1 MLHYAHLIHEV
12 SAMNITNLTYR
23 WDRMTGNRE
32 GCGHHSTCFAKV
44 VSLRKFRRLSDRPWA
59 KVRRSDDVDR

>member
-1 MLHYAHLIHEV
+1 
-12 SAMNITNLTYR
+12 MNISNLTYR
-23 WDRMTGNRE
+23 WDRMTGNLER
-32 GCGHHSTCFAKV
+32 CGHHSTCFAKV